1 MGADDERL
9 VICGGDMFKDTLH
22 GGVSQF
28 MKRDMAETSSDDIV
42 MDSSLIWA
50 IVTRRLNHCVRLNW
64 SLMKMQTS

>member
-50 IVTRRLNHCVRLNW
+50 IVTRR
-64 SLMKMQTS
+64 